1 MLRSNPHLIEINARL
16 WINQLRKKY
25 SEDITLS
32 TIPEEEL
39 LKIKHLGFDVI
50 WLMGVWEPSPASA
63 QIAKKDPE
71 IILAAKKIIPEFN
84 EEKIGASPYSIFEY
98 KLNSHLGFEWEIKAL
113 KERLNALGIG
123 LFLDFVS
130 NHLSKDN
137 SFIAKCPECF
147 INVSAEDYAAHP
159 GQFFETDINGEK
171 KYIAYGRDPNFPPW
185 TDTAQLNFFDSRAR
199 EMMLQVLMNI
209 ADVSDG
215 VRCDMVMLTLNE
227 IYEGTW
233 GWLLNKEEANKPGR
247 EFWEQAIKKVKKK
260 YPKFVFIA
268 EVYWGLEWRFQKMG
282 FDYTYDKV
290 IYDRLKGNDTGNI
303 RGHLRAEKLYQKRS
317 VRFIDNHDEASSI
330 ESFGPEKAKA
340 AAIIMSTIKGLRFY
354 QDEQLDG
361 ELVKVPVQVID
372 YDCPADQ
379 NVRKFY
385 EKLLKIVD
393 HPAFH
398 GGEWNLLEAGRF
410 HKDNKTNINILSWSW
425 SQMRTV
431 KIVIVNYSSEI
442 SSGIIKTKIKS
453 ADDNTALFEEL
464 SGRFISFNSSDIQDG
479 LKIENMPPYSAYI
492 LDMEF

>member
-1 MLRSNPHLIEINARL
+1 
-16 WINQLRKKY
+16 
-25 SEDITLS
+25 
-32 TIPEEEL
+32 IPEEEL

-50 WLMGVWEPSPASA
+50 WLMGVWWPSPQSA
-63 QIAKKDPE
+63 LIAKKDPE
-71 IILAAKKIIPEFN
+71 LLKATKEINSEFS

-98 KLNSHLGFEWEIKAL
+98 KLNPVLGGEGEIKAL
-113 KERLNALGIG
+113 KERLNSLGIC

-130 NHLSKDN
+130 NHISKDN
-137 SFIAKCPECF
+137 PFMTKCSECF
-147 INVSAEDYAAHP
+147 VSTTAENYAAHP
-159 GQFFETDINGEK
+159 DQFFVLETNGEK

-185 TDTAQLNFFDSRAR
+185 TDTAQLNFFNSSAR
-199 EMMLQVLMNI
+199 EKVLQVLMDI
-209 ADVSDG
+209 ADISDG

-233 GWLLNKEEANKPGR
+233 GWLLNKEEASKPNN
-247 EFWEQAIKKVKKK
+247 EFWAEAIEKVKEK

-268 EVYWGLEWRFQKMG
+268 EVYWGLEWRFQKLG

-290 IYDRLKGNDTGNI
+290 IYDRLKGSDSGDV

-317 VRFIDNHDEASSI
+317 VRFIDNHDEAPSI
-330 ESFGPEKAKA
+330 KTFGREKAFA

-354 QDEQLDG
+354 QDAQLDG
-361 ELVKVPVQVID
+361 EMVKVPVQVID
-372 YDCPADQ
+372 YDCPVEPS
-379 NVRKFY
+379 VRKFY

-398 GGEWNLLEAGRF
+398 GGEWNLLEVGQF
-410 HKDNKTNINILSWSW
+410 HKDNNTNNNILSWSW

-431 KIVIVNYSSEI
+431 KIIVVNYSGDI
-442 SSGIIKTKIKS
+442 SSGIVRTKVQAS
-453 ADDNTALFEEL
+453 DDNTVLFEEL

-479 LKIENMPPYSAYI
+479 LKVENMQPYSAYI

>member
-1 MLRSNPHLIEINARL
+1 
-16 WINQLRKKY
+16 
-25 SEDITLS
+25 
-32 TIPEEEL
+32 
-39 LKIKHLGFDVI
+39 
-50 WLMGVWEPSPASA
+50 
-63 QIAKKDPE
+63 
-71 IILAAKKIIPEFN
+71 
-84 EEKIGASPYSIFEY
+84 
-98 KLNSHLGFEWEIKAL
+98 
-113 KERLNALGIG
+113 
-123 LFLDFVS
+123 DFVS

-137 SFIAKCPECF
+137 PFIAKCPECF

-431 KIVIVNYSSEI
+431 KIVIVNYSQET
-442 SSGIIKTKIKS
+442 SSGIVRTKIKS
-453 ADDNTALFEEL
+453 SEDNTALFEEL

-479 LKIENMPPYSAYI
+479 LKMENMPPYSAYI

>member
-1 MLRSNPHLIEINARL
+1 MLRSNPHLIEINTRL
-16 WINQLRKKY
+16 WLNQLRKKY

-32 TIPEEEL
+32 TVPEEEL
-39 LKIKHLGFDVI
+39 LKIKHLGFDII
-50 WLMGVWEPSPASA
+50 WLMGVWAPSPASA
-63 QIAKKDPE
+63 LIAKKDPE
-71 IILAAKKIIPEFN
+71 ILEAAKEIIPKFN
-84 EEKIGASPYSIFEY
+84 KDKIGASPYSIFEY

-137 SFIAKCPECF
+137 SLISEHPDYFV
-147 INVSAEDYAAHP
+147 NVGAEDYAAHP
-159 GQFFETDINGEK
+159 EQFFEIEAGGEK

-185 TDTAQLNFFDSRAR
+185 TDTAQLNFFNSDAQ
-199 EMMLQVLMNI
+199 EKVLQILMDI
-209 ADVSDG
+209 ADISDG

-233 GWLLNKEEANKPGR
+233 GWLLNKDGVKKPDK
-247 EFWEQAIKKVKKK
+247 EFWAQAIKKVKKK

-290 IYDRLKGNDTGNI
+290 IYDRLKGEDCDNI

-317 VRFIDNHDEASSI
+317 VRFIDNHDETSSI
-330 ESFGPEKAKA
+330 ESFGREKAKA

-361 ELVKVPVQVID
+361 ELVKVPVQAIN
-372 YDCPADQ
+372 YDRPVDPTI
-379 NVRKFY
+379 RKFY

-398 GGEWNLLEAGRF
+398 GGEWSLLEVGEF
-410 HKDNKTNINILSWSW
+410 HPENKTNINILSWSW

-431 KIVIVNYSSEI
+431 KIVVVNYSEETA
-442 SSGIIKTKIKS
+442 SGIIGTKIKS
-453 ADDNTALFEEL
+453 SDDNTALFEEL
-464 SGRFISFNSSDIQDG
+464 SGRFIPFDASDIQDG
-479 LKIENMPPYSAYI
+479 LRIENMPPYSAYI